1 MGNLRSKGKQ
11 ECSRQEMRERPGR
24 RGLLA
29 DPGTTWDWALETV
42 KNRPVTGS
50 FGVSSSKDSRNFS
63 RDRLGWATGQ
73 GLQEYNLP
81 SDYEALKKLNKVY
94 LDSSRPIC
102 PQPHAWRCPIQTT
115 LFTSSALTANAW
127 NSFKRGEK
135 TCSIHI
141 QRKNDKNATVWLR

>member
-11 ECSRQEMRERPGR
+11 ECSRQEIRERPGR

-42 KNRPVTGS
+42 KSRPVTGS

-73 GLQEYNLP
+73 GCRSIISLLTMRP
-81 SDYEALKKLNKVY
+81 SKSWIKFTL
-94 LDSSRPIC
+94 
-102 PQPHAWRCPIQTT
+102 IQAGLSAPNPMREGAPYT

-127 NSFKRGEK
+127 NSFKQREK
-135 TCSIHI
+135 TFSIHI
-141 QRKNDKNATVWLR
+141 QRKNDNNATVWLR

>member
-1 MGNLRSKGKQ
+1 MESKIRYKWAYLQNRNRLTDREKNMVSKIVRLGNLRSKGKQ
-11 ECSRQEMRERPGR
+11 ECSRQEIRERPGR
-24 RGLLA
+24 RRLLA

-42 KNRPVTGS
+42 KSRPVTGS
-50 FGVSSSKDSRNFS
+50 FGVSSSKHSRNFS

-102 PQPHAWRCPIQTT
+102 PQPHAWRCPIQTHHSHP
-115 LFTSSALTANAW
+115 LP
-127 NSFKRGEK
+127 
-135 TCSIHI
+135 
-141 QRKNDKNATVWLR
+141 